1 MISCLI
7 DRSQLISRLTANYEI
22 KIQNT
27 ELYNWRSDSDP
38 FNLNIPHDMRRL
50 TFKNIVGRHKWFD
63 CILDRFLIAIFGGL
77 EQTSYKLFLLVRDQ
91 WTGNCSPLSFSTL
104 HERVLPLWPSNPF
117 CGSLFLLI
125 SHLWNLSFVEWN
137 FLEWK
142 CCPVLLHLHESILF
156 FDEFVA
162 FDRLFIGQGICIEL
176 CKSEDFSFVENLI
189 FSVSK
194 NLFDRTIWFWVQP
207 LNFSRLVRVQSV
219 FCFVEFLTIV

>member
-1 MISCLI
+1 MKLRFRI
-7 DRSQLISRLTANYEI
+7 RNYI
-22 KIQNT
+22 I
-27 ELYNWRSDSDP
+27 WRSDSDP

-50 TFKNIVGRHKWFD
+50 TFENKVGRHKWCD

-91 WTGNCSPLSFSTL
+91 LTGKRPHFIILNPPS
-104 HERVLPLWPSNPF
+104 LWPPYPF

-125 SHLWNLSFVEWN
+125 SHLWNISFVEWN

>member
-1 MISCLI
+1 
-7 DRSQLISRLTANYEI
+7 
-22 KIQNT
+22 
-27 ELYNWRSDSDP
+27 
-38 FNLNIPHDMRRL
+38 MRRL
-50 TFKNIVGRHKWFD
+50 TFENIVGRHEWFD
-63 CILDRFLIAIFGGL
+63 CIFDRFLIAIFGGL

-91 WTGNCSPLSFSTL
+91 LTGKRPHFIILNPPS
-104 HERVLPLWPSNPF
+104 LWPSYPF

-176 CKSEDFSFVENLI
+176 CKSEDFSYEENLI

-194 NLFDRTIWFWVQP
+194 NLFHRMF
-207 LNFSRLVRVQSV
+207 LSRSNHLVLSSTAELQRVIPSSIV
-219 FCFVEFLTIV
+219 FCSV